1 MIVDFPIKNI
11 AAHITL
17 LILPNRNMIQ
27 IPHNNCLYPTNETN
41 IINTCTNIN
50 IYKDLSLLLFLY
62 LCYSKMPMQLIM
74 SFFGQSQ

>member
-1 MIVDFPIKNI
+1 MIADFPIKNI
-11 AAHITL
+11 GANIAW

-50 IYKDLSLLLFLY
+50 I
-62 LCYSKMPMQLIM
+62 
-74 SFFGQSQ
+74 